1 MKQPFVHLGV
11 HSEYSLEDSVIRIP
25 DLIRQVKAHNMNA
38 IALTDRCNLFGA
50 VKFYEQAVSAGI
62 KPIIGAQLT
71 LARPSPL
78 KGSEH
83 VLVFCKNRVGYTHL
97 CRLLSCQADSGGGI
111 GRAIPRE
118 HLFDTRLEGLMLIL
132 GYESEV
138 GRLLLLEQAGSARAE
153 LEIWQK
159 RYGQDVSLAVSRI
172 GIPQEALVNDGL
184 ETLAGGTGVPLV
196 ATNEVRFL
204 LPDEYE
210 AHEARVCI
218 QSGWTLNDRSRERRF
233 TEHQYLKS
241 SDEMSALFADRS
253 DALDN
258 TVDLARCCNFEFEL
272 DRILLPAYPV
282 PSGQSP
288 EQLLRE
294 KAETGLRE
302 RLTALS
308 QKTPSMRATHEYTSR
323 LAAEISVIE
332 HMGFAG
338 YFLIVADFIDWA
350 KAHDIPV
357 GPGRGSGAGSLVAY
371 SLGITDLDPLEHG
384 LLFERFL
391 NPERVTMP
399 DFDID
404 FCIEGRDRVIRYVEE
419 RYGKDCVAQIA
430 TFGTMAARA
439 VVRDVVRVLGLP
451 YGFAD
456 RLAKLIP
463 FEIHMTLER
472 ALESEPELKAWYESD
487 ENVHTVIDLA
497 KKIEG
502 RVRSVGKHA
511 GGVVI
516 APQALTNHLPLF
528 SDTES
533 DGYIT
538 QFDKDDLEHL
548 GLVKFDFLGLKTLTI
563 INRTLKT
570 IRHKD
575 TGNAGA
581 SFSLDAISMRDAE
594 TFRLLQ
600 SCETTAIFQ
609 LESHGMRDLI
619 RRLQPDRFEDIVALV
634 ALFRPGP
641 LQSGMVNDFISRKH
655 GQAPIVYSH
664 PTLKSILEDT
674 YGVILYQEQ
683 VMQIAQELAGYSLGA
698 ADLLRRAM
706 GKKKPEEMALQR
718 SVFVTGAE
726 KRGVPARK
734 AQEIFDLMEKFAGYG
749 FNKSHSVAY
758 ALLAYQTAWLKA
770 HHPAAFMASV
780 LTGDM
785 DHTEKLLPL
794 LLDCRR
800 MGVKI
805 LPPDINRSAYGFAV
819 EERDIRYGL
828 GAIKGVGQS
837 IVESIEQAR
846 LETSFVSLED
856 FCERMG
862 SHLNRRALEALIKA
876 GSFDSL
882 GTERIQLI
890 ERMDSLIAMADQY
903 ARSARQ
909 VDLFGLPRSDSGSL
923 MGRAVQPKAPDV
935 TNQPTR
941 VLLESEKEVLG
952 LYLSGHPLD
961 QYRSE
966 WKSLGLPTIES
977 LLNLAEAQN
986 VSGTIQACG
995 LIEGIR
1001 RRGERGQG
1009 YLDDGTGRLDCVI
1022 FGEALLAKIRSLPT
1036 GEPVVAEGQISFDD
1050 FTGNFRIRVREIQSY
1065 THWRGAS
1072 CRRLILAWKS
1082 ENPDADARMDALKII
1097 LERHRGQLCRVSVH
1111 YETPSGRMVLDLA
1124 ETDSVEVTDALLL
1137 DLRAHFGPEA
1147 VELEPHKRLPGS
1159 VTHWNHTAP
1168 TRPKFSQ
1175 QKHYRPGS

>member
-1 MKQPFVHLGV
+1 VKQPFIHLGV
-11 HSEYSLEDSVIRIP
+11 HSEYSLEDSVVQVP
-25 DLIRQVKAHNMNA
+25 DLIRHVKALNMNA
-38 IALTDRCNLFGA
+38 VALTDRCNLFGA
-50 VKFYEQAVSAGI
+50 VKFYEQAVAAGI
-62 KPIIGAQLT
+62 KPIIGTQLT
-71 LARPSPL
+71 LARPAPL

-83 VLVFCKNRVGYTHL
+83 VLVLCKNRVGYTHL
-97 CRLLSCQADSGGGI
+97 CRLLSSRMDSGGGV
-111 GRAIPRE
+111 GGAIPRAR
-118 HLFDTRLEGLMLIL
+118 LFDVRLEGLILLL

-138 GRLLLLEQAGSARAE
+138 GRLLLLEQTGPARAE
-153 LEIWQK
+153 LAVWQK
-159 RYGQDVSLAVSRI
+159 LYGEDIFFSLSRI

-184 ETLAGGTGVPLV
+184 ETLAENASVPLV

-204 LPDEYE
+204 VPDEYE

-218 QSGWTLNDRSRERRF
+218 QSGWTLNDRNRERRF

-241 SDEMSALFADRS
+241 AEEMSTLFADRN
-253 DALDN
+253 DALNN

-282 PSGQSP
+282 ATDQSP

-294 KAETGLRE
+294 KADAGLRI
-302 RLTALS
+302 RLATIN
-308 QKTPSMRATHEYTSR
+308 QKKMNPRPTSDYASR
-323 LAAEISVIE
+323 LSAEINVIE

-338 YFLIVADFIDWA
+338 YFLIVSDFIDWA
-350 KAHDIPV
+350 KSQDIPV

-419 RYGKDCVAQIA
+419 RYGKDRVAQIA

-463 FEIHMTLER
+463 FEIHMTLKR
-472 ALESEPELKAWYESD
+472 ALENESELKSWYESD
-487 ENVHTVIDLA
+487 ENVRTVIDLA
-497 KKIEG
+497 QKIEG

-528 SDTES
+528 SDSES
-533 DGYIT
+533 DGHIT

-563 INRTLKT
+563 INRALKT
-570 IRHKD
+570 IRFNSPEG
-575 TGNAGA
+575 TGEL
-581 SFSLDAISMRDAE
+581 FSLDTVSMRDAE

-619 RRLQPDRFEDIVALV
+619 RRMKPDRFEDIVALV

-655 GQAPIVYSH
+655 GQAPILYLH
-664 PTLKSILEDT
+664 PSLKAILEDT

-718 SVFVTGAE
+718 SVFVTGAQ
-726 KRGVPARK
+726 KRGVPTRK
-734 AQEIFDLMEKFAGYG
+734 AEEIFDLMEKFAGYG

-770 HHPAAFMASV
+770 HYPAAFMASV

-805 LPPDINRSAYGFAV
+805 PPPDINRSAYGFAV
-819 EERDIRYGL
+819 EGHDIRYGL

-837 IVESIEQAR
+837 MVESIEQVRRDTPFA
-846 LETSFVSLED
+846 SLED

-862 SHLNRRALEALIKA
+862 AHLNRRALEALIKA
-876 GSFDSL
+876 GAFD
-882 GTERIQLI
+882 GMGMERIQLI
-890 ERMDSLIAMADQY
+890 ERIDSLMAMADQY

-909 VDLFGLPRSDSGSL
+909 VDLFGLPRTDSESL
-923 MGRAVQPKAPDV
+923 MGHTIQSKNKL
-935 TNQPTR
+935 TNRPTR

-966 WKSLGLPTIES
+966 WKALGLSTIES
-977 LLNLAEAQN
+977 LLRRAEAQD
-986 VSGTIQACG
+986 VSGAVLAGG
-995 LIEGIR
+995 LLESIR

-1009 YLDDGTGRLDCVI
+1009 YLDDGTGRLDCVF
-1022 FGEALLAKIRSLPT
+1022 FGEALLTEIRSLT
-1036 GEPVVAEGQISFDD
+1036 LGEPVVAEGQISFDD

-1065 THWRGAS
+1065 ARWRGAC
-1072 CRRLILAWKS
+1072 CRRLILTWKS
-1082 ENPDADARMDALKII
+1082 DHPDSDDRVGILAAI

-1111 YETPSGRMVLDLA
+1111 YETPAGRVTLDLA
-1124 ETDSVEVTDALLL
+1124 ETDSVDVTDDLLM
-1137 DLRAHFGPEA
+1137 DLRGHFGPEA
-1147 VELEPHKRLPGS
+1147 VDLEPGKRAAKLEPLRAKT
-1159 VTHWNHTAP
+1159 VQNPQKLAR
-1168 TRPKFSQ
+1168 RPNTT
-1175 QKHYRPGS
+1175 G